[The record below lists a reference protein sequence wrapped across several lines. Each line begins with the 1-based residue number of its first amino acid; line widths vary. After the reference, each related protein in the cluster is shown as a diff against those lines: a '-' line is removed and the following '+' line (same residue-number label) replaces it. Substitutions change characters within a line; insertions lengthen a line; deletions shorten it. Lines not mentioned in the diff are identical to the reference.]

1 MPCDKCQ
8 AELPKDAAFC
18 PACGAAVLHDTEP
31 PQGPASVLPSA
42 PVVPPATEA
51 AATADEEYARAQER
65 YEQELAAYQWQ
76 QAAYQQQ
83 QYEQVQ
89 TPPASQVPAK
99 KSKAGLIIGII
110 ALVLFLLVGC
120 GLVAVLGL
128 RGVISR
134 QPEIEVFP
142 EDFGEGAGDGSYT
155 ASGYDTAEDALIAR
169 LSEDGT
175 PDWVYEVIDEGD
187 GYVNYVVGPPASEYV
202 LEYFVEQDFDGLW
215 SVTDVTEL
223 SYEDLGEDT
232 DGQQAEAESVVWEF
246 LISVYEDR
254 GMDAQSFT
262 TEPFSSDS
270 ASAQVSAGG
279 MTDYNVVSTSA
290 EPDGGYW
297 VQTTQ
302 VWYGST
308 EQWEYRVVPTDAGY
322 RISECRAW

>member
-8 AELPKDAAFC
+8 AELPKGAAFC
-18 PACGAAVLHDTEP
+18 PSCGAPAPQEVEP
-31 PQGPASVLPSA
+31 PEAPAEDTTA
-42 PVVPPATEA
+42 
-51 AATADEEYARAQER
+51 ADEEYARAQER

-89 TPPASQVPAK
+89 AQPLPPTPAK

-110 ALVLFLLVGC
+110 ALVLLLLVGC
-120 GLVAVLGL
+120 GAVAVFGL
-128 RGVISR
+128 RAFISS
-134 QPEIEVFP
+134 QPEIEVLP
-142 EDFGEGAGDGSYT
+142 EDFGEGVDDDTYT
-155 ASGYDTAEDALIAR
+155 PSDDIVGYETAEDALLAQ
-169 LSEDGT
+169 LDEDGT

-187 GYVNYVVGPPASEYV
+187 GYVSYVVGPPASEYV
-202 LEYFVEQDFDGLW
+202 LEYFIEQDFDGLW

-223 SYEDLGEDT
+223 SYEDLGEDI

-246 LISVYEDR
+246 LIAVYEDR

-262 TEPFSSDS
+262 VEPFSSDS

-279 MTDYNVVSTSA
+279 MNDFNVVSTSA
-290 EPDGGYW
+290 EPDGSYW

-302 VWYGST
+302 EWYGGT
-308 EQWEYRVVPTDAGY
+308 EQWEYLVVPTEAGY